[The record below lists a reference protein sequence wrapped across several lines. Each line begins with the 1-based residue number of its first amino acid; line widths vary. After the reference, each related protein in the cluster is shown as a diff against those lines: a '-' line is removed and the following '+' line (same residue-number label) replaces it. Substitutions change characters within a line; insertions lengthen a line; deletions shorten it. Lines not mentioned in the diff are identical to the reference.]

1 MLPLHFHILNQQI
14 SMIKEKKTVALSS
27 IIAAVFLTGFKFIV
41 GIVTGSLGLLSEAL
55 HSTLDMV
62 AAIVTY
68 FSVRISDKPADK
80 QHHFGH
86 GKIENLSALIQTVL
100 LLVTCGWIV
109 YEAVHRLTTKNVE
122 IEVTKWSYI
131 VVICSIIV
139 DISRSRA
146 LFRVAKKHNS
156 QALEADAIHFST
168 DIWSS
173 VAVLIGLICVDFL
186 HFSAADPIA
195 ALIVALIVLYICY
208 KLGKKAI
215 EILLD
220 KAPVQSRNFVVDI
233 LDNHPEIKKYHQLKL
248 RTAGAD
254 TFVSFNI
261 HLNPAMNFTDVHK
274 FCDHLEK
281 DIQQKIPRCEV
292 YIHAEPENLE
302 HIHAETNE

>member
-1 MLPLHFHILNQQI
+1 MH
-14 SMIKEKKTVALSS
+14 KEKQTVALSS
-27 IIAAVFLTGFKFIV
+27 IVAAVFLTGFKFVV
-41 GIVTGSLGLLSEAL
+41 GIITGSLGLLSEAM
-55 HSTLDMV
+55 HSSLDLV
-62 AAIVTY
+62 AAVVTY

-109 YEAVHRLTTKNVE
+109 YEAVHRLTTKTVSV
-122 IEVTKWSYI
+122 EVTKWSYI
-131 VVICSIIV
+131 VVIASIVV

-146 LFRVAKKHNS
+146 LSRVAKKHNS
-156 QALEADAIHFST
+156 QALEADALHFST

-173 VAVLIGLICVDFL
+173 TAVLIGLLCVDFFDF
-186 HFSAADPIA
+186 HAADPIA
-195 ALIVALIVLYICY
+195 ALVVAFIVLYVCY
-208 KLGKKAI
+208 KLGRKAI
-215 EILLD
+215 DILLD
-220 KAPVQSRNFVVDI
+220 KAPAQSDEFVTDI
-233 LDNHPEIKKYHQLKL
+233 LSNHLEIKKFHNLKL

-261 HLNPAMNFTDVHK
+261 HLDPTMSFTDVHR

-281 DIQQKIPRCEV
+281 DIQGKIPRCEV

-302 HIHAETNE
+302 HIKSE